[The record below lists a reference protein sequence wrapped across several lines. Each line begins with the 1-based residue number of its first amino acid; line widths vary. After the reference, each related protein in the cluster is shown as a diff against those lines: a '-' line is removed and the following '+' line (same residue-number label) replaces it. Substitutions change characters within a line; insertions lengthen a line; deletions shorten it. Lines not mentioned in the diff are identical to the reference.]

1 MRQAA
6 PIATP
11 PPRSRLVTGS
21 FVVVTTATFA
31 YFTCLGMLIPV
42 IPRFVRDDLGGGGL
56 GVGVAVGAFAVS
68 AALCRP
74 FLGRLGDRYGRRVLV
89 VAGSAVV
96 AVTVGTYAVATTITV
111 LVGLRFLSGI
121 GEAGMFIG
129 AATAIQDMAPDER
142 RGEAASYFSIALYG
156 GLALGPPLGE
166 ALYQAHGAVVTWF
179 VAAGAALTAAV
190 LGLRTPVGAR
200 SDDPIAGRPI
210 LHREALLPGAVL
222 FLGLV
227 GFAGYSAFVPLYVD
241 EIGLADA
248 GPVFAV
254 YAGVILAIRFF
265 GARLPDRLG
274 PVRTATLSLV
284 SLAAGLTVIAAWA
297 SPTGLYVG
305 TIVFSVGMALL
316 FPAMFAAV
324 MGAVVERERS
334 HAVGTFSLF
343 FDLSQGFGAVLL
355 GAVVVVADERGA
367 FAAGAVVALGGL
379 VLLRGVMSRRTIAVA
394 RA

>member
-1 MRQAA
+1 VRQAA

-11 PPRSRLVTGS
+11 PSRSRLVTGS

-89 VAGSAVV
+89 VAGSSVV
-96 AVTVGTYAVATTITV
+96 AVTVGAYAVATTIAA
-111 LVGLRFLSGI
+111 LVVLRFLSGI

-166 ALYQAHGAVVTWF
+166 TLYQAHGAVVTWF
-179 VAAGAALTAAV
+179 VAAGAALMAAV

-210 LHREALLPGAVL
+210 LHREALLPGGVL

-254 YAGVILAIRFF
+254 YAGVILAIRLV

-284 SLAAGLTVIAAWA
+284 ALAAGLTVIAAWA

-305 TIVFSVGMALL
+305 TVVFSVGMALL

-324 MGAVVERERS
+324 MGAVSERERS